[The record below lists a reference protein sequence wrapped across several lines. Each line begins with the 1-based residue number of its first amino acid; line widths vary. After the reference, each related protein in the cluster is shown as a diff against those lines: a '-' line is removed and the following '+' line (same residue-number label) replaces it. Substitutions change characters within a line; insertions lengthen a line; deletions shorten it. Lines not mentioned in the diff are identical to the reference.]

1 MITLGRLVEEVA
13 GMPLGA
19 YLEREVFAPL
29 GMTDTG
35 FAPDPARCAPTSED
49 APGVVHD
56 PLARAYLTAE
66 HQSGNAGLFSTGDDL
81 AKFCQALLRG
91 EILEAGTLERM
102 FTPNR
107 DTRGLGWD
115 VFNDPPYAPGVGH
128 TGYTG
133 TLIWMRP
140 DQGRFAVVLTNR
152 VYPDDKAKVKRLR
165 REILKVVNPSPE
177 TE

>member
-1 MITLGRLVEEVA
+1 MITLGRLVEEVTGTTLA
-13 GMPLGA
+13 VFLQ
-19 YLEREVFAPL
+19 REIFGPL
-29 GMTDTG
+29 GMRDTG
-35 FAPDPARCAPTSED
+35 FFPDARRCVPTSED

-56 PLARAYLTAE
+56 PLARAYLSRG

-81 AKFCQALLRG
+81 AIFCRALLRG
-91 EILEAGTLERM
+91 EIVKRKTLDLM
-102 FTPNR
+102 FASNP

-133 TLIWMRP
+133 TLLWLRP

-152 VYPDDKAKVKRLR
+152 VYPDDTAKVKRLR
-165 REILKVVNPSPE
+165 REILRVVNPSPAKD
-177 TE
+177 